1 MSTPEA
7 PPPSSP
13 SSSPPDADA
22 HFFTAGAPHTS
33 PQAFW
38 RALFHATPRVWVTP
52 MLVGLNAAVFVVMVL
67 SGVSP
72 SRPTTLSLVRWGA
85 EFGPLTTSG
94 EWWRMLTNTFIH
106 IGIIHIAMNM
116 YGLWQVGF
124 LVERL
129 LGNGR
134 FLVTYLLA
142 GLAGSYASLVVHPDV
157 VSAGASGA
165 IFGVFSA
172 LVGYLARHRG
182 SIPKPMLKGL
192 VNRSATF
199 VVLNLVLG
207 LQIRG
212 IDLAAHGG
220 GFACGVLC
228 ALLLA
233 RPLTAPTATEL
244 PRGGAADG
252 GGRRR
257 PLDWRTPLLA
267 LVVGLVILAGLC
279 ALLPRAVDGAFP
291 GAV

>member
-1 MSTPEA
+1 
-7 PPPSSP
+7 
-13 SSSPPDADA
+13 
-22 HFFTAGAPHTS
+22 
-33 PQAFW
+33 
-38 RALFHATPRVWVTP
+38 

-165 IFGVFSA
+165 IFGVFGA

-192 VNRSATF
+192 VNRSLTF

-233 RPLTAPTATEL
+233 RPLTGTPATEL
-244 PRGGAADG
+244 ARGGTDG
-252 GGRRR
+252 RGQGR
-257 PLDWRTPLLA
+257 PLDWRGPLLA

>member
-1 MSTPEA
+1 M
-7 PPPSSP
+7 
-13 SSSPPDADA
+13 
-22 HFFTAGAPHTS
+22 
-33 PQAFW
+33 W
-38 RALFHATPRVWVTP
+38 ATPL
-52 MLVGLNAAVFVVMVL
+52 LVGLNAAVFVIMVL

-72 SRPTTLSLVRWGA
+72 SRPTTLALVRWGA
-85 EFGPLTTSG
+85 DFGPLTTSG

-142 GLAGSYASLVVHPDV
+142 GLAGSYVSLAIHPDV

-165 IFGVFSA
+165 VFGVYGA
-172 LVGYLARHRG
+172 LVGYLVRRRG
-182 SIPKPMLKGL
+182 SIPRPMLRAL
-192 VNRSATF
+192 VKASSTF

-212 IDLAAHGG
+212 IDMAAHGG
-220 GFACGVLC
+220 GFAGGAIC

-233 RPLTAPTATEL
+233 RPLSDATEL
-244 PRGGAADG
+244 FSAGAGAGGEGPRP
-252 GGRRR
+252 RR
-257 PLDWRTPLLA
+257 LEWRGPLLV
-267 LVVGLVILAGLC
+267 LVAGLLVLAGLC
-279 ALLPRAVDGAFP
+279 ALLPRAVDSAFP